1 MRLCATGGAYE
12 AVPRPRLALDL
23 AATRTRLEGKGIR
36 VVDARVML
44 LLSLERE
51 VTLSRDG
58 RILVKT
64 RDPAEAERVLAH
76 CLELL
81 EIPREAVNPP

>member
-1 MRLCATGGAYE
+1 MRLCASGGAYE

-23 AATRTRLEGKGIR
+23 ASMRARLEAKGIR

-44 LLSLERE
+44 ILALERE

-64 RDPAEAERVLAH
+64 RDPAEAERVLAR

-81 EIPREAVNPP
+81 EIPSDPPTA